1 MQRSLHLTTVR
12 YIIKVALRSKAL
24 LTSKARTAPMTTLLR
39 LSALG
44 LYSLLMAHVL
54 TSNNITP
61 SGTSNRKSRHVV
73 QHARP
78 WTPQRHWT
86 VQQQSSRSASLLT
99 SGR

>member
-44 LYSLLMAHVL
+44 LY
-54 TSNNITP
+54 
-61 SGTSNRKSRHVV
+61 
-73 QHARP
+73 
-78 WTPQRHWT
+78 
-86 VQQQSSRSASLLT
+86 
-99 SGR
+99 